1 MPHPPTLKRQVVKQV
16 KYTKVWIWED
26 EHDILLLLVLAYKVY
41 KVKIRTKSMCCDDN
55 VIIETQN
62 NGTDD
67 VSMDYSTHPTVI
79 QQPIT
84 SEVWNKIF
92 IYI

>member
-1 MPHPPTLKRQVVKQV
+1 MTDSE
-16 KYTKVWIWED
+16 IS
-26 EHDILLLLVLAYKVY
+26 DILKLMFESGLEGAGIVLLLVLAYKVY
-41 KVKIRTKSMCCDDN
+41 KLKIRTKSMCCDDN

-67 VSMDYSTHPTVI
+67 VAMDYSNHPTVI

-84 SEVWNKIF
+84 SEV
-92 IYI
+92 

>member
-1 MPHPPTLKRQVVKQV
+1 MTDSEISDVLKLLFESGLEGAG
-16 KYTKVWIWED
+16 I
-26 EHDILLLLVLAYKVY
+26 ILLLVLAYKVY

-62 NGTDD
+62 NGSDD
-67 VSMDYSTHPTVI
+67 VAMDYSNHPSVT

-84 SEVWNKIF
+84 SEV
-92 IYI
+92 

>member
-1 MPHPPTLKRQVVKQV
+1 MTDSE
-16 KYTKVWIWED
+16 IS
-26 EHDILLLLVLAYKVY
+26 DILKLMFESGLEGAGIVLLLVLAYKVY
-41 KVKIRTKSMCCDDN
+41 KVKIRTRSMCCDDN

-67 VSMDYSTHPTVI
+67 VSMDYSTHPTVT

-84 SEVWNKIF
+84 SQV
-92 IYI
+92 